1 MSNKIAWRPNVMP
14 GSVDSYTGELLLSGM
29 VVHVCI
35 KCRRVVTAHT
45 HKELGKGHCFGCEGE
60 VVTLTMP

>member
-35 KCRRVVTAHT
+35 KCRRVVTAYT
-45 HKELGKGHCFGCEGE
+45 QKELGKNRCFGCDGE
-60 VVTLTMP
+60 VATLTMP